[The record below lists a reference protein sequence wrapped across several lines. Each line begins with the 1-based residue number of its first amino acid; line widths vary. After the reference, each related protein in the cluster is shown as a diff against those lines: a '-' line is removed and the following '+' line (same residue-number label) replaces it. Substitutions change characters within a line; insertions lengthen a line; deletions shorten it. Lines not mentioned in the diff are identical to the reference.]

1 MSLWR
6 GAAGKDIYCSV
17 NQSKYCEITG
27 WVDQKYESVS
37 NEEVKAPEAMLQME
51 FDYVLICIIDR
62 LISDEVKRQ
71 MEKNGWNKGKQIVE
85 LI

>member
-6 GAAGKDIYCSV
+6 GAAGKDIYRSV

-51 FDYVLICIIDR
+51 FDYVLI
-62 LISDEVKRQ
+62 SDEVKRQ